1 MEMVRNITDE
11 TKTMIESEL
20 RKGTSNSRIANLLGV
35 SYEQALEVV
44 KPSRNLYDLKSVT
57 K

>member
-20 RKGTSNSRIANLLGV
+20 RKGTSNSRIANLLRL
-35 SYEQALEVV
+35 SYQQALEVI
-44 KPSRNLYDLKSVT
+44 KESI
-57 K
+57 